1 MWTCKQLGQV
11 DNKYIRRLF
20 IKEFNKCLRTLV
32 IFHHYSFRDKR
43 FPYLKKRWSAM
54 VRIRN
59 SWRWCGPA
67 SSWGRTDLTIGGVR
81 GVQLTMLTSMLAS
94 CGTQMGGKTKK
105 NPIGW
110 QKRRKTSTKSLSGA
124 EKSGKV
130 NCCISCWFSKPVP
143 MTQSDCFPG
152 DSNMTPGTKIPS
164 SDLIVTSWQK

>member
-1 MWTCKQLGQV
+1 MLTPNLNNRG
-11 DNKYIRRLF
+11 
-20 IKEFNKCLRTLV
+20 
-32 IFHHYSFRDKR
+32 
-43 FPYLKKRWSAM
+43 SAM

-152 DSNMTPGTKIPS
+152 DSNLWALGHKISNKVYCISNQNPKFQTK
-164 SDLIVTSWQK
+164 LMKIVQMRAKIVWCVKNHLFLPIF